1 MGKMRIFL
9 DTNVLVDFCAE
20 REPFYADAAAIID
33 MGYNKEAK
41 LIASSLT
48 LVNIAYVMRKVKP
61 HSLVM
66 QKIDQ
71 LVNLCAISSIDR
83 QTIAST
89 IAAQPTDFEDAVQ
102 YHSALQA
109 KADLIISRDTKGFA
123 EFDLPVM
130 TPAEFIA
137 RCAE

>member
-1 MGKMRIFL
+1 MRIFL

>member
-1 MGKMRIFL
+1 MRIFL

-20 REPFYADAAAIID
+20 REPFYADAAATID
-33 MGYNKEAK
+33 MGYSKEAK

-71 LVNLCAISSIDR
+71 LVNLCVISSIDR
-83 QTIAST
+83 
-89 IAAQPTDFEDAVQ
+89 
-102 YHSALQA
+102 
-109 KADLIISRDTKGFA
+109 
-123 EFDLPVM
+123 
-130 TPAEFIA
+130 
-137 RCAE
+137 